1 MRADSDIFCMA
12 VWWTGAAGGLADEL
26 LFRLGERV
34 DLRLKVLFVVR
45 GAHLGPYP
53 RSAVGDNRVEEAD
66 HVDALLQHPR
76 REALR
81 EGGVAEHDGHDRVR
95 ACLDREA
102 RAGEA
107 VAEHPRV
114 AVEPVPELRGAA
126 DQVEGG
132 ESAARCDMLLACC
145 RRPE

>member
-34 DLRLKVLFVVR
+34 DRRLKVLFVVR

-81 EGGVAEHDGHDRVR
+81 EGGVAEHDGPTIAPWQLRR
-95 ACLDREA
+95 LPLSPSSRNC
-102 RAGEA
+102 AG
-107 VAEHPRV
+107 P
-114 AVEPVPELRGAA
+114 
-126 DQVEGG
+126 
-132 ESAARCDMLLACC
+132 
-145 RRPE
+145 